1 MAATIEVPGSFSFNG
16 SEVKFLFKDGGREL
30 DLGPLVH
37 YEPGRQVL
45 LAIMGVGIQDLTNSL
60 QKPDMPNTDVDA
72 GSDILQQSQEEMEA
86 ALGRANEF
94 LKQAQAS
101 VESIS
106 K

>member
-16 SEVKFLFKDGGREL
+16 SDVKFRFKDGDREL
-30 DLGPLVH
+30 DLGTLVH
-37 YEPGRQVL
+37 YEPARQVL
-45 LAIMGVGIQDLTNSL
+45 LAIIGVGIQDLTSAL
-60 QKPDMPNTDVDA
+60 QKPDMPSPET
-72 GSDILQQSQEEMEA
+72 GDILQDSQEELEA
-86 ALGRANEF
+86 ALGRANDF